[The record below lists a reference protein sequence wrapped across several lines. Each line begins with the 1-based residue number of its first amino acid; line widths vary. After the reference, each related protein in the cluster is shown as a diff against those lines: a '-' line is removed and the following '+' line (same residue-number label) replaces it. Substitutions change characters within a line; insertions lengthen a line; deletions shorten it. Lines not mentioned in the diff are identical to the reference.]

1 MLVEGPLFGEL
12 MGEPRPATIES
23 SEVFDITSERTGE
36 DYRIF
41 VGFPAVYGTDT
52 ESTFP
57 GIYVLDGNGAFPVVT
72 GMVRTM
78 QGPAASN
85 LDRLGRG
92 IPPALVVGIGW
103 PVKGEIWDRSS
114 FQVKW
119 ERRTKEYSG
128 FVDPD
133 MEETSKRHLGIEVD
147 TGGANDFLGFLV
159 DQLFPLLEAR
169 YRLDPNDRTLW
180 GASLSGHFA
189 LYALLHEP
197 GVFRRLAVTSPALGL
212 SAGGLFD
219 LEAEYAYKHDDLPAR
234 LFLGIGEEERPL
246 QVSPDHYLGKEVSVW
261 DFYRFASLLEE
272 RDYPSL
278 TLRTKV
284 YEGHGHTDVI
294 AVSTAGALLWLFS
307 DD

>member
-1 MLVEGPLFGEL
+1 ME
-12 MGEPRPATIES
+12 EPRPATIQS
-23 SEVFDITSERTGE
+23 SDVFDITSERTGE

-57 GIYVLDGNGAFPVVT
+57 GIYVLDGNAGFPVVT

-85 LDRLGRG
+85 LSRLGRG

-128 FVDPD
+128 FVNLDL
-133 MEETSKRHLGIEVD
+133 EETSRRDLGIEVD
-147 TGGANDFLGFLV
+147 TGGADDFLGFLV

-169 YRLDPNDRTLW
+169 YRLDQYDRTLW
-180 GASLSGHFA
+180 GASLAGHFS
-189 LYALLHEP
+189 LYALFREP
-197 GVFRRLAVTSPALGL
+197 GVFRRLAVTSPALGFGD
-212 SAGGLFD
+212 GGLFD
-219 LEAEYAYKHDDLPAR
+219 LEAEYADSHDDLPAR
-234 LFLGIGEEERPL
+234 LFLGIGDEEKPSQL
-246 QVSPDHYLGKEVSVW
+246 SDHYIGKEVSVW
-261 DFYRFASLLEE
+261 DFYRFAALLEE

-294 AVSTAGALLWLFS
+294 GASTAGALLWLFS